1 VAPAAAVEAVPVLDA
16 DAVPV
21 VAAVDAVVELVRADT
36 AAAAAAPMGVVLAT
50 VSTVCSKLLNKLCV
64 VAGVCPDA
72 VVLESSVRASA

>member
-1 VAPAAAVEAVPVLDA
+1 
-16 DAVPV
+16 
-21 VAAVDAVVELVRADT
+21 
-36 AAAAAAPMGVVLAT
+36 MGVVLAT